1 MRIMSLIVATLLLQA
16 ASAALAQPIVLP
28 AGPGASFGTIDFG
41 IRATD
46 ISGDEARFQRLRD
59 IGDGGFLE
67 QFRYNR
73 TKEQWVVELGAD
85 HAGRRD
91 QRYFA
96 KFGSLGNFKASFEW
110 DQVPTFISA
119 DTETPYFAQGG
130 PATLRID
137 DGIQAAAQA
146 GTFTLSDL
154 ALAAA
159 PFDSR
164 YHRHSA
170 AFGLV
175 YTVNRDVDV
184 SFGLK
189 RTMKEG
195 SQPQNGPFGG
205 FGNAIE
211 LPSPIDT
218 TTTDINA
225 DMTWANNRGMFRV
238 GYDGQLFDNLA
249 ETLVWDNW
257 AALTDGTIPSQGR
270 LALSPDNTL
279 HSVSTTGSVKLPARS
294 RLTGNFAVGS
304 WRQDGDL
311 LPFTINTA
319 AAGIPL
325 DRPTADARARTVAM
339 NYTFTTRPNRY
350 IWLSTRYRYYDL
362 DNRTPE
368 FEAHE
373 YYRQDDPIV
382 RELEMGGTH
391 YHGYTRQYFDV
402 DASFTPI
409 PLAALKVG
417 YGRRD
422 VDRTNR
428 IFTGTAENVFRT
440 SIDTTGNQYVSVRGI
455 YEHSVREGAGFQ
467 PEDLG
472 IAGEQ
477 PEMRH
482 FDIANRT
489 RDRATL
495 LVQLTPVPAVGVSA
509 SVAAGNDDYTDSGL
523 GLRDNDNRVY
533 SVGFDVVP
541 REEIGLGLTYSREN
555 YTALQNSRTGVLGQP
570 SFDDPNLNWSIDS
583 DDTVNNLGLY
593 FDSWKAIPHTDVQ
606 VSYNFARSEATYV
619 YSVASGLTAPNQL
632 PAVENEL
639 QNATV
644 DLKYF
649 LTERVAVGFV
659 YWYDRY
665 QVEDFAQSPE
675 TLDQLNPG
683 GSTNTFLLGS
693 VWRPY
698 TAHSGW
704 FRVAFLW

>member
-1 MRIMSLIVATLLLQA
+1 MTTLLLQA
-16 ASAALAQPIVLP
+16 ASAVQAQPIVLP
-28 AGPGASFGTIDFG
+28 AGPAVSFGTIDFG
-41 IRATD
+41 VRATD
-46 ISGDEARFQRLRD
+46 ISGDQARFQRLRD
-59 IGDGGFLE
+59 IGDGPFLD

-73 TKEQWVVELGAD
+73 TEQQWVVELGAD

-96 KFGSLGNFKASFEW
+96 RLGSLGNFKASFEW

-119 DTETPYFAQGG
+119 DTATPYFAPGG

-137 DGIQAAAQA
+137 DSIQAAAQA
-146 GTFTLSDL
+146 GTFNLSDL
-154 ALAAA
+154 ARAAV
-159 PFDSR
+159 PFDLR

-170 AFGLV
+170 AFDLV
-175 YTVNRDVDV
+175 YTVNPDLDVRV
-184 SFGLK
+184 GLK

-195 SQPQNGPFGG
+195 TQPQSGPFTG
-205 FGNAIE
+205 FGNSIE
-211 LPSPIDT
+211 LPAPVDT

-225 DMTWANNRGMFRV
+225 DVTWANDRGMFRV
-238 GYDGQLFDNLA
+238 GYEGQLFDNLA

-257 AALTDGTIPSQGR
+257 AVLTDGINPSQGR

-279 HSVSTTGSVKLPARS
+279 HGVSTTGSVKLPGRS
-294 RLTGNFAVGS
+294 RLTGHLMVGS
-304 WRQDGDL
+304 WRQDGAL

-325 DRPTADARARTVAM
+325 DRPTADAQARTVAM
-339 NYTFTTRPNRY
+339 NYAFTTRPNRY
-350 IWLSTRYRYYDL
+350 IWVNTRYRYYDL

-368 FEAHE
+368 FEAPE
-373 YYRQDDPIV
+373 YYRQDERNI
-382 RELEMGGTH
+382 RELRLVETH
-391 YHGYTRQYFDV
+391 VHDYTRQYFDI

-409 PLAALKVG
+409 PFAALKVG

-422 VDRTNR
+422 VDRTFR
-428 IFTGTAENVFRT
+428 IFTKTAENVFRT

-455 YEHSVREGAGFQ
+455 YERSVREGSGFNL
-467 PEDLG
+467 EDLLG
-472 IAGEQ
+472 IIAEHEQ
-477 PEMRH
+477 MRH
-482 FDIANRT
+482 FDIANRV
-489 RDRATL
+489 RDRGTL
-495 LVQLTPVPAVGVSA
+495 LVQVTPIPEVGISA
-509 SVAAGNDDYTDSGL
+509 SVAAGSDDYKDSLL

-533 SVGFDVVP
+533 SVGLDVVP

-555 YTALQNSRTGVLGQP
+555 YAALQNSRDGRVGTP
-570 SFDDPNLNWSIDS
+570 THDDPNLNWSIDS
-583 DDTVNNLGLY
+583 DDTVNNVGLY
-593 FDSWKAIPHTDVQ
+593 FDSWKAIPNTDLQ
-606 VSYNFARSEATYV
+606 VSYNFNRSEATYV
-619 YSVASGLTAPNQL
+619 YRVASGLNTPDQL

-639 QNATV
+639 QNATI

-649 LTERVAVGFV
+649 LTERVAVGFI

-665 QVEDFAQSPE
+665 RVEDFAQSPE

-683 GSTNTFLLGS
+683 GSTSLFLLGS

-704 FRVAFLW
+704 FRLTFLW